1 MVAAISN
8 ANNKRHDPECA
19 VIARS
24 SCSLEKLA
32 SHLLKDHPVLSC
44 VTGNSGNTADV
55 SCLSRIQKS
64 TFPADLL
71 STASGQDGVLLSQ

>member
-8 ANNKRHDPECA
+8 ANNDRNKSESTT
-19 VIARS
+19 IARS
-24 SCSLEKLA
+24 SCSLERLA

-55 SCLSRIQKS
+55 SHLFGNRKI
-64 TFPADLL
+64 
-71 STASGQDGVLLSQ
+71 GVAR